1 MLTTIVMTPDADVL
15 AQADDLIGEALVA
28 VTESRRADAAEL
40 IDVAIALLEESAGA
54 DHPEIAHYLI
64 LRARLARG
72 EARLG
77 AARADVDRAA
87 EILRTAV
94 VVPELA
100 STLARLR
107 AHALA
112 ERAAIDHGVGLFAD
126 AERRLGTAL
135 AIATAA
141 LGDDDRDVAALH
153 NQLAVVYLDQC
164 RLADAERGWRR
175 ALGILDKANGR
186 DHALL
191 EIAAVEHNLAAL
203 SRERGRVR
211 EAETLLA
218 RAVELAEGALGPD
231 HPRVAAEVS
240 AYGVVVAENGRAA
253 EGEQLGRRGL
263 AGLAAALGEHH
274 HEVGFARSNLGAVL
288 EAQGRHAEA
297 SAELTMAIATL
308 ERTLGGDH
316 PDVAVALCRLARVRL
331 ATGSPGEASALHAR
345 AHAIT
350 ALLEDEHPAVIV
362 VRDLAS
368 SLAATRGRAAP
379 AGASTVAY

>member
-1 MLTTIVMTPDADVL
+1 MLGLIVMTPDPDVL
-15 AQADDLIGEALVA
+15 ARADDLVGEALGA
-28 VTESRRADAAEL
+28 ATDGRLADAGEL
-40 IDVAIALLEESAGA
+40 IDVAIALLEEGAGA
-54 DHPEIAHYLI
+54 RHPEVAHCLL

-72 EARLG
+72 DARL
-77 AARADVDRAA
+77 ADARADVERAA
-87 EILRTAV
+87 EILRTAS

-100 STLARLR
+100 PTLARLR

-112 ERAAIDHGVGLFAD
+112 ERAALDHGEGLFAD

-153 NQLAVVYLDQC
+153 NRLAMVYLDQC

-175 ALGILDKANGR
+175 ALAILDRASGR

-218 RAVELAEGALGPD
+218 RAVELAESALGPE

-240 AYGVVVAENGRAA
+240 AYGVLVAENGRPA
-253 EGEQLGRRGL
+253 EGEAHGRRGL
-263 AGLAAALGEHH
+263 DALAAALGEHH
-274 HEVGFARSNLGAVL
+274 HEVGVARSNLGAVL
-288 EAQGRHAEA
+288 EAQGRLAEA
-297 SAELTMAIATL
+297 AAELALAITTL
-308 ERTLGGDH
+308 ERTLGASH
-316 PDVAVALCRLARVRL
+316 PDVAIALCRLARVRL
-331 ATGSPGEASALHAR
+331 AGGSSHEASALHAR

-350 ALLEDEHPAVIV
+350 ALLEDEHPAVIA

-368 SLAATRGRAAP
+368 TLATGRGRAAP
-379 AGASTVAY
+379 GGSSTVSI